1 MKKRRWVNLL
11 ELSPEG
17 TTIKAFPNGGWI
29 MNVNLKFWL
38 AAGAILA
45 AIVGIGVAFGGTV
58 PVGLQSQL
66 DGNTAFA
73 CELYAKLKGA
83 GDANVFFSPYSIS
96 TALAMTSAGARGE
109 TDAQM
114 VKALHFEPDPAK
126 RHAAFAAMEANL
138 NAVQKKGEVKLS
150 VANSLWPQKGHPLLE
165 SFFDLT
171 RKCYGASV
179 TPLDF
184 RELEPARKTINTWV
198 EDKTNQKIKDLI
210 PSGTLDAM
218 TRLVLVNAIYFKG
231 KWSSPFKAEV
241 TRDAPFRLPSGQTV
255 QAPLMFQKE
264 HFHYGAND
272 DLQVLEMPYAGDD
285 LSMLVLLPKKA
296 DALAALENN
305 LTAANLAKWTQ
316 EMGSPEVMVYLPKF
330 KMTCRFGLNNTLRAM
345 GMTDAFAPGKA
356 DFSGMDGGRDLFIS
370 AALHKAFVEVNEQGT
385 EAAAATGV
393 AMRMTALPMRP
404 IEFRADHPFL
414 FLIREKSTGSILFIG
429 RVTNPTVA
437 GE

>member
-1 MKKRRWVNLL
+1 MNLNLKRRW
-11 ELSPEG
+11 
-17 TTIKAFPNGGWI
+17 
-29 MNVNLKFWL
+29 

-45 AIVGIGVAFGGTV
+45 TVLGAGTTLGGNA
-58 PVGLQSQL
+58 PADFQAQRE
-66 DGNTAFA
+66 GNTAFA
-73 CELYAKLKGA
+73 CGLYAKLRSAA

-109 TDAQM
+109 TEAQM
-114 VKALHFEPDPAK
+114 VKALHFEPDPAG
-126 RHAAFAAMEANL
+126 RHAVFAAMESDL
-138 NAVQKKGEVKLS
+138 NAVQKKGQVKLS
-150 VANSLWPQKGHPLLE
+150 VANSLWPQKEHPLLR
-165 SFFDLT
+165 SFLDLT

-184 RELEPARKTINTWV
+184 RAPEQARKTINTWV

-210 PSGTLDAM
+210 PGGVLNAD

-231 KWSSPFKAEV
+231 NWSSPFKAAATEE
-241 TRDAPFRLPSGQTV
+241 APFRLPSGQTV
-255 QAPLMFQKE
+255 QAPLMFQKK
-264 HFHYGAND
+264 HFNYGAND

-285 LSMLVLLPKKA
+285 LSMVVLLPKKA
-296 DALAALENN
+296 DGLNVLENN

-316 EMGSPEVMVYLPKF
+316 GMGSPEVKVYLPKF
-330 KMTCRFGLNNTLRAM
+330 KMTCRFSLNGTLQAM
-345 GMTDAFAPGKA
+345 GVTNAFDPGKA
-356 DFSGMDGGRDLFIS
+356 DFSGMDGGHNLFIS

-385 EAAAATGV
+385 EAAAATGI
-393 AMRMTALPMRP
+393 AMGMLALPVQP

-414 FLIREKSTGSILFIG
+414 FLIREKSTGSLLFVG